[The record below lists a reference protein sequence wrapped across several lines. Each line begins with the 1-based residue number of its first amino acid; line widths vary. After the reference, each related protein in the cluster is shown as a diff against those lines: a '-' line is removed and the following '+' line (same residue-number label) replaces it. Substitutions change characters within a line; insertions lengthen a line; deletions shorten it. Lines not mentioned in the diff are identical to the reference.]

1 MKELFWEAAR
11 ATVVPDWERA
21 MLKIKAKNEY
31 AWKDMKDIPP
41 SMWTRSAYR
50 TDNHC
55 DLHVNNMCESF
66 NNAILEYRDK
76 PIITLL
82 EGLKHYITTRIVKQK
97 NLMSRFR
104 GSICPK
110 VEQTIERLKRESGG
124 WAPTWHG
131 DDALNIF
138 SVSNG

>member
-1 MKELFWEAAR
+1 
-11 ATVVPDWERA
+11 
-21 MLKIKAKNEY
+21 
-31 AWKDMKDIPP
+31 
-41 SMWTRSAYR
+41 
-50 TDNHC
+50 
-55 DLHVNNMCESF
+55 MCESF

-138 SVSNG
+138 SVSNGQDTFEVNLQKFHCACSKWAFHVCMLLLVFYTTRLTHSLLCLNIIGNLCNS